1 VSWYLFGYSKL
12 KTDLKKI
19 LIPFLLL
26 ISTFT
31 YSQSVLDQKL
41 DGTEK
46 GKKLITLFEELEKKH
61 PVRFYFLNEWIE
73 NISFQ
78 QSYEGQTLA
87 DVLSELFLGSDLNY
101 VAFDEHT
108 IILVKDPTQAI
119 QRQAAVN
126 SAKRELKQI
135 NKVLIGSASST
146 QKKSQKVTISGTV
159 LDGKTKDP
167 LIGANIFVED
177 SNVGAV
183 TNTEGGYKITLA
195 SGSHLIRY
203 TFINYEEKIIDVDV
217 FQDGTINLELEES
230 AKILDEVVVQD
241 RTVREITTS
250 GIGLTQLSL
259 KEIKRAPALLGEVDI
274 IKSIQA
280 LPGVTTAGE
289 AASGFNVRGGSVDQN
304 LILYDGLPVFNSSHV
319 FGFFSS
325 FNSEAIRDVT
335 FFRGGI
341 PAEYGGRVSSVLD
354 IRSKEG
360 NYQKW
365 EGSGGI
371 GIISSNLMVSGPI
384 KKDKTSIAV
393 SLRTTYSDWLINTV
407 RSNYVDLSKSTVK
420 FYDGTAKLTHRF
432 TEKTK
437 LTLSGYLSHDE
448 FRLTGDSTYRW
459 DTGLASL
466 RLDHEFSKIFNS
478 SFVAGYGTY
487 SYDVSDKDPLT
498 GFNLKYKI
506 AYPSA
511 KADFHLQLSEHKV
524 SFGAQSTYYDFNPGT
539 FSPSSPT
546 SDKKFIQMD
555 TQKSFETGLYAS
567 DQFELFKRFFVDA
580 GVRLSVFQ
588 AVGPASV
595 NIYKEGLPR
604 ETVSLIDTLQFA
616 KGETIKR
623 YVNPEPRLGLR
634 YELSP
639 EASLKF
645 GYNRIYQYLH
655 LVTNTTAITPVD
667 IWQPSGY
674 YFKPQRSDQVSL
686 GYFRNFKEKKY
697 EAFLEVYYKNIEN
710 VLDFKDG
717 AQLILNPQIET
728 DLLQGK
734 ARAYGAEMQISKM
747 TGRLVGSFGYTYSRS
762 LRTIVGIFPQ
772 ETINNGKEYASNF
785 DQPHVVNLS
794 WKYTISRRYFFT
806 GGFTYRTGR
815 PITLPLS
822 AFSIDNFTVSSFSDR
837 NQFRIPDY
845 HRLDLGLVFE
855 GNHKRKKILDGTWT
869 FSIYNI
875 YGRKNPY
882 SVFFKEVRAGI
893 LRPYRL
899 AIIGTALPS
908 ISYSF
913 KI

>member
-1 VSWYLFGYSKL
+1 MSLKRYLFFLFLSSSVSLSAQSILDYKL
-12 KTDLKKI
+12 SGGEQGKPL
-19 LIPFLLL
+19 
-26 ISTFT
+26 SH
-31 YSQSVLDQKL
+31 VLEEI
-41 DGTEK
+41 EK
-46 GKKLITLFEELEKKH
+46 VQL
-61 PVRFYFLNEWIE
+61 VRFYFLPVWL
-73 NISFQ
+73 
-78 QSYEGQTLA
+78 EGIVFDQDYKDQPLHFA
-87 DVLSELFLGSDLNY
+87 LDNLLLGTDLNY
-101 VAFDEHT
+101 LEMDKHAIVF
-108 IILVKDPTQAI
+108 VKDPTMAI
-119 QRQAAVN
+119 QRQFVVN
-126 SAKRELKQI
+126 SAKRELKEI
-135 NKVLIGSASST
+135 DKVEIGNEST
-146 QKKSQKVTISGTV
+146 TRNRNQKVTISGVV
-159 LDGKTKDP
+159 LDAKSKDP
-167 LIGANIFVED
+167 LVGANVFVED
-177 SNVGAV
+177 SKVGSV
-183 TNTEGGYKITLA
+183 TSVEGIYKLTLA
-195 SGSHLIRY
+195 AGQHLIRF
-203 TFINYEEKIIDVDV
+203 TFVNYEEKIIDVAI
-217 FQDGTINLELEES
+217 FEDGKINLELEET

-274 IKSIQA
+274 IKSIQI

-360 NYQKW
+360 NYQNW

-371 GIISSNLMVSGPI
+371 GIISSNLMLSGPI
-384 KKDKTSIAV
+384 KKDKTSVAV
-393 SLRTTYSDWLINTV
+393 SLRTTYSDWLINTI
-407 RSNYVDLSKSTVK
+407 RSNYVDLSKSTVR

-432 TEKTK
+432 NEKTK

-459 DTGLASL
+459 DTSLGSL
-466 RLDHEFSKIFNS
+466 RLDHEFSKNFNS

-498 GFNLKYKI
+498 GFSLKYKI
-506 AYPSA
+506 AYPTA
-511 KADFHLQLSEHKV
+511 KADFHLQLSDHKV
-524 SFGAQSTYYDFNPGT
+524 AFGAQSTFYDFNPGT

-555 TQKSFETGLYAS
+555 FQKSFETGLYAS
-567 DQFELFKRFFVDA
+567 DQFELFKRFFVDI
-580 GVRLSVFQ
+580 GMRLSIFQ
-588 AVGPASV
+588 AIGPTDI
-595 NIYKEGLPR
+595 NIYKSGVAR
-604 ETVSLIDTLQFA
+604 ETVSLIDTLHVVSGD
-616 KGETIKR
+616 KIKT
-623 YVNPEPRLGLR
+623 YYNPEPRLGLR

-639 EASLKF
+639 QASIKF

-674 YFKPQRSDQVSL
+674 YFKPQMSDQVSL

-697 EAFLEVYYKNIEN
+697 EAFIEVYYKHIQN

-717 AQLILNPQIET
+717 AQLILNPHIET

-734 ARAYGAEMQISKM
+734 ARAYGAEMQVSKM

-762 LRTIVGIFPQ
+762 LRTIVGNFPE

-794 WKYTISRRYFFT
+794 WKYNISRRYFFT

-855 GNHKRKKILDGTWT
+855 GNHKRKKLWDGTWT
-869 FSIYNI
+869 FSIYNV
-875 YGRKNPY
+875 YARKNPY
-882 SVFFKEVRAGI
+882 SVFFKEVRPGI